1 MPEGAVWAIMLLPLA
16 SFGLISLAAL
26 LGFLAGSKVA
36 GRAATQ
42 DPLRPAILLRKGQIL
57 PDSAMLGLDG
67 RDASLSSIVA
77 GKKSLLV
84 VLTTQCGACELLT
97 SRFNQEYPRIGPEYR
112 LIGISSDPIPVLS
125 QFRKNGNLAFP
136 LFNDSPG
143 RFIDLYGINTF
154 PAMIGL
160 NGDGEIEFIEFGF
173 LAGKD
178 LSHYLK
184 RL

>member
-1 MPEGAVWAIMLLPLA
+1 
-16 SFGLISLAAL
+16 
-26 LGFLAGSKVA
+26 VA
-36 GRAATQ
+36 RQ
-42 DPLRPAILLRKGQIL
+42 EPIRPTILLRKGQLL
-57 PDSAMLGLDG
+57 PDSAMVGLDG
-67 RDASLSSIVA
+67 RQASLSSVVA

-84 VLTTQCGACELLT
+84 VLSAQCGACELLAA
-97 SRFNQEYPRIGPEYR
+97 RFNEEYARMGPEYR
-112 LIGISSDPIPVLS
+112 LIGISSDPIPQLS

-143 RFIDLYGINTF
+143 RFIDRYEINTF
-154 PAMIGL
+154 PATIGL
-160 NGDGEIEFIEFGF
+160 NRDGQIAFIEFGF

>member
-1 MPEGAVWAIMLLPLA
+1 VPRTLFLLLLGVA
-16 SFGLISLAAL
+16 LVAL

-36 GRAATQ
+36 GRVARQ
-42 DPLRPAILLRKGQIL
+42 DPVRPTILLRKGQTL
-57 PDSAMLGLDG
+57 PDSALVGLDG
-67 RDASLSSIVA
+67 RDASLSSVVA

-84 VLTTQCGACELLT
+84 VLSAQCGACELLAA
-97 SRFNQEYPRIGPEYR
+97 RFNEEYPRLGPEYR
-112 LIGISSDPIPVLS
+112 LIGIASDPIPQLA

-143 RFIDLYGINTF
+143 RFIDRYGINTF

-160 NGDGEIEFIEFGF
+160 NRDGEIEFIEFG
-173 LAGKD
+173 LQAGKD